1 MKRLLV
7 EKNKE
12 SDNRQRD
19 KLLIHLLAIKN
30 PHLPEITNDLQES
43 EVCPE
48 EETLHKRKKSIYR
61 CWQNDT
67 RKKQRKS
74 LPIFPSAVK
83 PLIRPMFIGF
93 LNYGPSQ
100 Q

>member
-30 PHLPEITNDLQES
+30 PHLPAVTNGLQVMFS
-43 EVCPE
+43 ENQ
-48 EETLHKRKKSIYR
+48 H
-61 CWQNDT
+61 
-67 RKKQRKS
+67 
-74 LPIFPSAVK
+74 
-83 PLIRPMFIGF
+83 
-93 LNYGPSQ
+93 
-100 Q
+100 